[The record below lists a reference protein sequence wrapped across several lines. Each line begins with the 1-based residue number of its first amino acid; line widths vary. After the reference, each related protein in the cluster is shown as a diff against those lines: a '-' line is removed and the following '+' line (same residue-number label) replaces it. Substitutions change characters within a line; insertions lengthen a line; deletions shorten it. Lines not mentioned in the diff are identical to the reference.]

1 MNERTQSDVIFV
13 GAYGRSGQRSGIT
26 EYVVDD
32 ETGALNASHWT
43 EEFNPA
49 FMVIDPARKL
59 LFTECEDP
67 ARAEGSVASYRM
79 TDDGL
84 QFISR
89 QPVRDP
95 CHLAL
100 SPSGRYLI
108 APSHGDGTIVV
119 VPVDPDGTLRS
130 PSDIV
135 QHYGH
140 GPRRTQKGPHPHC
153 AVWSPD
159 GRFVVVTDAGN
170 DTICAYQLDEL
181 TGKLHLDPQRK
192 LEMVPG
198 TAPRHLVF
206 HPERAM
212 AYLNGEGSMLAIA
225 LDYDAETGVFKE
237 QQRLAMFSDEELAAL
252 GDRMYGSAAIILD
265 HAGRNLYVSNR
276 GPDVISCFAIEPS
289 TGRLIPRA
297 HVPSG
302 GLNPRHVLLDSSGRR
317 LYVANQMQSVDSNGI
332 GTIVMFTVEEDGS
345 LTDRQVVSITAMP
358 ANAALLRK

>member
-1 MNERTQSDVIFV
+1 MNEQTQSDVIFV
-13 GAYGRSGQRSGIT
+13 GAYGRSGQKSGIT
-26 EYVVDD
+26 EYVVDE
-32 ETGALNASHWT
+32 ETGALTARNWT

-49 FMVIDPARKL
+49 FMVVDPARKL

-67 ARAEGSVASYRM
+67 ARIEGSVASYRI

-84 QFISR
+84 RFLGR

-135 QHYGH
+135 QHYGN

-153 AVWSPD
+153 AAWTPD
-159 GRFVVVTDAGN
+159 GRFVVATDAGN
-170 DTICAYQLDEL
+170 DTICAYELDES
-181 TGKLHLDPQRK
+181 TGTLHLDAHRK
-192 LEMVPG
+192 LKMAPG

-206 HPERAM
+206 HPDLPM
-212 AYLNGEGSMLAIA
+212 AYVNGEGSMLVMA
-225 LDYDAETGVFKE
+225 LAYDAESGTFE
-237 QQRLAMFSDEELAAL
+237 ELQRLPMFTDDELAAL

-265 HAGRNLYVSNR
+265 RSGSNLYVSNR
-276 GPDVISCFAIEPS
+276 GPDVISSYAIERS
-289 TGRLIPRA
+289 SGRLTPRSRT
-297 HVPSG
+297 PSG
-302 GLNPRHVLLDSSGRR
+302 GLNPRHVLLDASGRR
-317 LYVANQMQSVDSNGI
+317 LYVANQMQGIDSNGI
-332 GTIVMFTVEEDGS
+332 GNVMVFTVEQDGS
-345 LTDRQVVSITAMP
+345 LTDGQVASVTAMP
-358 ANAALLRK
+358 ANAVLLRA